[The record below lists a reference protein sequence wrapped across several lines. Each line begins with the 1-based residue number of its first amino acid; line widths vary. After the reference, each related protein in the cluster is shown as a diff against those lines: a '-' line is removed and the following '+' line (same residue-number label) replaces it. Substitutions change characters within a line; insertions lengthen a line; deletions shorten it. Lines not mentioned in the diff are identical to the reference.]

1 MIDRSISPILPVKN
15 ESKESIKTT
24 LDSLEKIY
32 SRDNFSKLYIVYPLN
47 DQVSKKSLKEILSE
61 TKYSYPIEV
70 VESPNTDG
78 LKALDL
84 NYILYNYAEEDII
97 GVFDADDF
105 IDTEILTKVREAFKK
120 GYVAVSPRV
129 YRYRPSLLGRLVYV
143 ETVIWYDIWINILQR
158 LNLHTPLSGEGLF
171 VKTSVVKSLGGFP
184 QELAEDAALSVLLGL
199 KGYMYGYIDSY
210 VIELAPRSIKALIKQ
225 RIRWYKGHLK
235 IFLNLL
241 RTKLFLKSISRIFA
255 TYIMIFTPSIIYL
268 APVSLEIYNLRH
280 VLRNTQDPYSLIK
293 YFIEDSMSLLTVPT
307 QLINGYYND
316 LLRIFLASLLY
327 SYIALLVILIYQL
340 IKRHGRI
347 IGLREIVS
355 ISIISIF
362 MLPIYWLF
370 LSIAFI
376 LSLKPSGNKWY
387 RTERR

>member
-1 MIDRSISPILPVKN
+1 MIDRSISLILPVKN

-84 NYILYNYAEEDII
+84 NYVLYNYAEEDII

-184 QELAEDAALSVLLGL
+184 PELAEDAALSVLLGL